1 MPKSFTFRGSTKNP
15 EIISTVSLGYALR
28 LADSR
33 ILKQLEDDG
42 TPISKPTLYKMKAY
56 LKQNLAT
63 DINEA
68 FSFGIIQEYFAAI
81 KAIKEGQRRLWE
93 LSEHDSIRDDP
104 VKQGELI
111 TQAINTYPFLTGYY
125 NNLQKVISRHKAFKI
140 QPDITV

>member
-1 MPKSFTFRGSTKNP
+1 MPKTFTFRKSSKDPNV
-15 EIISTVSLGYALR
+15 ISIVSLGFALR
-28 LADSR
+28 IPDKK
-33 ILKQLEDDG
+33 IMENLESDG
-42 TPISKPTLYKMKAY
+42 YSLSKPTLYKLKAY
-56 LKQNLAT
+56 LRQNLAQ

-68 FSFGIIQEYFAAI
+68 FAYGIIQEYFAAI

-93 LSEHDSIRDDP
+93 LSDEETDP
-104 VKQGELI
+104 LKKGELI